1 MKNDHILRIGLLV
14 PSSNTAME
22 PDLYKMIPK
31 GITVHTARMRLEKVT
46 SNGLKDMS
54 KDAMKAS
61 KLLESADVDIIVFG
75 CTSGSLV
82 GGVEWE
88 KKLVERIMDNTGI
101 PTITPGCAVVDA
113 IKIMG
118 GKRLGVATPYTNEL
132 NMLEKIFLN
141 AYGFEILKIKGLGL
155 VNNLEIGKTSE
166 ETILRLVN
174 EIEKNSDLI
183 FVSCTN
189 LPTISLIDKMEQM
202 YNKPVV
208 TSNQASMWAAL
219 RSKVLTK
226 IIGFGRLLREY

>member
-31 GITVHTARMRLEKVT
+31 GITVHTAHMGLEKVT
-46 SNGLKDMS
+46 SNGLKEMS

-101 PTITPGCAVVDA
+101 PTITTGCAVVDA

-132 NMLEKIFLN
+132 NMLEKIFLK

-183 FVSCTN
+183 FISCTN
-189 LPTISLIDKMEQM
+189 LPTISLIDKLEQM